1 MYCLFYNTYTSIKIL
16 TRSIVLNR
24 PSAIAALFYS
34 RTGEHSRQVGL
45 KKAKLSKRRI
55 SEVK

>member
-45 KKAKLSKRRI
+45 KKSKI
-55 SEVK
+55 K